1 MSNQTLGEVVY
12 LSLKEWMIK
21 GKLRPG
27 QRLMYDYLGEELNV
41 SQAPIKE
48 AFLRLEKEGLVEI
61 IPRRGTFV
69 KYLTEKDIIEFY
81 EIREVLEGLSARLA
95 CMKMEQSDLGYLKK
109 CCAELKIGM
118 EEKDSMKCLESDIK
132 FHKKIVEAS
141 GNDRL
146 MNIMSTHLLTNLF
159 MVTDRGEVYL
169 KLSEKALA
177 DHLDLIDAF
186 EKKQCARAEK
196 LMTKQLRRGRN
207 WILKS
212 LNKSFNKKIAGET
225 YF

>member
-27 QRLMYDYLGEELNV
+27 QRLMYDYLSEELNV

-109 CCAELKIGM
+109 ML
-118 EEKDSMKCLESDIK
+118 
-132 FHKKIVEAS
+132 
-141 GNDRL
+141 
-146 MNIMSTHLLTNLF
+146 
-159 MVTDRGEVYL
+159 RG
-169 KLSEKALA
+169 
-177 DHLDLIDAF
+177 
-186 EKKQCARAEK
+186 
-196 LMTKQLRRGRN
+196 T
-207 WILKS
+207 
-212 LNKSFNKKIAGET
+212 
-225 YF
+225 